1 MAALTPQSQ
10 TTSRAAR
17 HRPIAGRGEQRALP
31 ARRLVAIAAAAAV
44 AIVLLGQGISA
55 PFDKDQE
62 PQSAQWIVDIVQN
75 GHWLIPHDYYGN
87 VDRKPP
93 LFYWLS
99 ALATMATGG
108 HVDEV
113 RARLIPLVAGATL
126 AVGVMLWSA
135 AWLDEATGWLAFFF
149 LLGTYGFASRAT
161 LALTDMLLTLLLF
174 SAFCVLYPVLEGRES
189 RWRTVAAGV
198 ILGFGILTK
207 GPLALVL
214 CAFAIFIYLL
224 LARRRPWRLLGR
236 PWPWIILAIASVIAA
251 AWYVPAFIV
260 GGHNLI
266 DVFMAENFGHFAPAD
281 MGGTGEAARPI
292 YYIAARMFGGAMPLS
307 FLVPALIVAFFAGR
321 MFDGVRK
328 PVLFQLALLLAVVL
342 LFSAASAKR
351 DDYILPA
358 LPSLA
363 ILLAALFRPPG
374 GVPEAGAEQ
383 RADYAAGLRDITVAL
398 AGAGMLIALAAILLA
413 RSAGIMNA
421 LHIRLQSSDAS
432 YAAMLFK
439 GMDRLDPPFA
449 ALIVATAIGAAVI
462 FVALYRR
469 STMWSG
475 TGLAVLAIAGVALW
489 NSTLRPEFARTRTL
503 KQFAAEIHQRIGDA
517 PLYIVA
523 GEKPGLSY
531 YYGRGVPAIG
541 PRVRPGLATSQPVYI
556 FARKRELGELAPEY
570 RKRLKMVL
578 QAHTLGGGGP
588 PAVYMLTPLGMESAS
603 GRKRLQRSNGNIG
616 AVSNRV
622 ELR

>member
-1 MAALTPQSQ
+1 MTALTPQSQ
-10 TTSRAAR
+10 TV
-17 HRPIAGRGEQRALP
+17 AGNDRQAGVTRRGEKAST
-31 ARRLVAIAAAAAV
+31 ARRLMVILAAAAV

-113 RARLIPLVAGATL
+113 RARIIPLAAGATL
-126 AVGVMLWSA
+126 AVGVMLWSGVY
-135 AWLDEATGWLAFFF
+135 LGEATGWLAFFF

-161 LALTDMLLTLLLF
+161 LALTDMLLTLLVF
-174 SAFCVLYPVLEGRES
+174 SAYCLLYPVLEGRES
-189 RWRTVAAGV
+189 RWRAVAAGV
-198 ILGFGILTK
+198 ILGLGILTK

-214 CAFAIFIYLL
+214 CAFAIFIYLVL
-224 LARRRPWRLLGR
+224 TRRWPWRPLGR
-236 PWPWIILAIASVIAA
+236 PWPWVILAIASIIAA

-260 GGHNLI
+260 GGHNLVE
-266 DVFMAENFGHFAPAD
+266 VFIAENFGHFAPAD

-292 YYIAARMFGGAMPLS
+292 YYIVARMFGGAMPLS
-307 FLVPALIVAFFAGR
+307 FMVPALIVAFFAGR
-321 MFDGVRK
+321 IFDGVRK
-328 PVLFQLALLLAVVL
+328 PILFQLALLLAVVL

-363 ILLAALFRPPG
+363 ILLAALFRRPG
-374 GVPEAGAEQ
+374 GVPEVGAEQ

-398 AGAGMLIALAAILLA
+398 AGAGMVAAEAATIVLVK
-413 RSAGIMNA
+413 SGGIMGT

-432 YAAMLFK
+432 YAAMFFK
-439 GMDRLDPPFA
+439 GMDRFEPPFV
-449 ALIVATAIGAAVI
+449 ALIAATAIGAVVI
-462 FVALYRR
+462 FVALHRR

-475 TGLAVLAIAGVALW
+475 AGLAVLAIAGVALW

-503 KQFAAEIHQRIGDA
+503 KQFAAEIHRQIGNA

-531 YYGRGVPAIG
+531 YYGRAVPAIDR
-541 PRVRPGLATSQPVYI
+541 RVRPGLATSQPVYI
-556 FARKRELGELAPEY
+556 FARKRELSELAPEY
-570 RKRLKMVL
+570 RKRLRMVM

-588 PAVYMLTPLGMESAS
+588 PAVYMLAPPGMESAS
-603 GRKRLQRSNGNIG
+603 GRKWSSQPNG
-616 AVSNRV
+616 
-622 ELR
+622 